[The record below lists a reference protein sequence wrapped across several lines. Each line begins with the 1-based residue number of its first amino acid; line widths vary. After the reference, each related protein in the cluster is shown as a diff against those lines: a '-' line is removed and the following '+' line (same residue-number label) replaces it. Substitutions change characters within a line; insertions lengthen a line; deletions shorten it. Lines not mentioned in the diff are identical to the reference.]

1 MRRSMRKRR
10 NMKGGWQVMNP
21 ASIGDTSM
29 NASSAQSLAQ
39 GQDYERLHAAQH
51 GGAAVSLTSAAPVG
65 YPSTFE
71 MSQDPSSRV
80 GPLNQSMQ
88 AIQGMSDQSGG
99 RRRSRRSKSKSK
111 SKKSRSRS
119 SKKSRSRSS
128 KRRRQGGGGLN
139 PLNAIKNVLGFGS
152 RTDLSGNSMDLSG
165 NHLTMPSTMPL
176 PTKVLPTNV
185 LPGTPMDLSGAYM
198 RTQTYRNLT
207 NVNAPARAAA
217 AAARASPTAMPTMPL
232 PTKLLPE
239 SNNARRRRL
248 NVNASALA
256 AAAAARASPA
266 AMPTARAEAALTTPL
281 PTKVLPVSANA
292 AANAARR
299 AANVNTGSG
308 VSRST
313 AGKGG
318 GMKFFRNLKAMFS
331 SRKGRKGRK
340 GQRGGAGYQTGP
352 SQSYDAPGM
361 LLSPAMENKALM
373 SMNPEWRLAENPSS
387 FAPK

>member
-1 MRRSMRKRR
+1 MHKRR
-10 NMKGGWQVMNP
+10 NMQGGWQVMNP

-51 GGAAVSLTSAAPVG
+51 GGAAVSLTSAAPVA

-99 RRRSRRSKSKSK
+99 RRSRSRRRRGT
-111 SKKSRSRS
+111 KKSRSHRS
-119 SKKSRSRSS
+119 SKKSRSHRSS

-165 NHLTMPSTMPL
+165 NHLTMQSTMPL

-185 LPGTPMDLSGAYM
+185 LPGTPMDISGAYM
-198 RTQTYRNLT
+198 NTQANRN
-207 NVNAPARAAA
+207 R
-217 AAARASPTAMPTMPL
+217 
-232 PTKLLPE
+232 K
-239 SNNARRRRL
+239 

-266 AMPTARAEAALTTPL
+266 AMSTAAMSTMPLPTKVLPESNNARRRRLNVNAPAIAAGANIEAQRAAAAAAMSTTPRS
-281 PTKVLPVSANA
+281 TKVLPVSANA
-292 AANAARR
+292 AAAPR
-299 AANVNTGSG
+299 AANVNNGSG
-308 VSRST
+308 VTRSA

-373 SMNPEWRLAENPSS
+373 GMNPEWRLAENPSS